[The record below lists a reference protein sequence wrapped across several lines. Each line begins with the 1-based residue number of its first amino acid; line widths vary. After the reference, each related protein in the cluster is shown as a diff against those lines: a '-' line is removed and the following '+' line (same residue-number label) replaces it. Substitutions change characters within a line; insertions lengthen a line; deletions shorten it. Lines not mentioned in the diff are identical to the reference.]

1 MKNKINSVLFFVFI
15 FGFSLLCLILPKSDF
30 SESERRVLAPFPE
43 ISAERIFG
51 GDFASDFESHTT
63 DTFPFR
69 DAFRSFKA
77 YASQYAFLRADNN
90 KLYSKDGHLSKLEYP
105 MNEAMLQNAADKF
118 SKIHELYLS
127 ENTDKIYHSF
137 IPDKNYHLGDLK
149 LPYDELIGFMNE
161 NMDYSRYIDIF
172 HLLSAEDY
180 YKTDSHWR
188 QEKISDVAKEIAKS
202 LGADISA
209 RFEVKELDTPFA
221 GVYVGQSALNV
232 TPDRI
237 RYISNE
243 ILDGATAESI
253 EPGKAEIYDFSKA
266 ESRDPYEFFLSGNQA
281 IITVR
286 NPKAENGRRLVLF
299 RDSFASSLT
308 HYLIPA
314 YSEITL
320 VDIRYINHDM
330 LGNFVDFENADV
342 LFLYST
348 SMLNAS
354 TAFK

>member
-1 MKNKINSVLFFVFI
+1 MKNKITSILFFATI
-15 FGFSLLCLILPKSDF
+15 FGLSLLCLVLPKSDF
-30 SESERRVLAPFPE
+30 SESERRVLEPFPE
-43 ISAERIFG
+43 VSAESIFG
-51 GDFASDFESHTT
+51 GDFANGFEAHAT

-69 DAFRSFKA
+69 DTFRSFKA
-77 YASQYAFLRADNN
+77 YASKFAFLRSDNN

-105 MNEAMLQNAADKF
+105 LNQPMLQNAVEKF
-118 SKIHELYLS
+118 SKINKMYLS
-127 ENTDKIYHSF
+127 GKTDKIYHSF
-137 IPDKNYHLGDLK
+137 VPDKNYFLGDLK
-149 LPYDELIGFMNE
+149 LSYDSLVGFMNE
-161 NMDYSRYIDIF
+161 NMEFSRYIDIF
-172 HLLSAEDY
+172 PLLDADDY

-188 QEKISDVAKEIAKS
+188 QEKISDVAKTLAEN

-209 RFEVKELDTPFA
+209 RFEVKELDSPFA
-221 GVYVGQSALNV
+221 GVYVGQSALRV
-232 TPDRI
+232 TPDKI

-253 EPGKAEIYDFSKA
+253 ETGKAEIYDFEKA

-281 IITVR
+281 ILTVR
-286 NPKAENGRRLVLF
+286 NPKSENGRKLIIF

-330 LGNFVDFENADV
+330 VGNFVDFEDADV

-354 TAFK
+354 SAFK